1 MQAYLLFAITLI
13 LGCLFA
19 YTNGFQDGSSVAA
32 SPIACRSMTRITA
45 VAITALFEFSGA
57 LFGGSKVASSISQIT
72 NYPRNDTFLV
82 VLVCALTG
90 AITWNFVTRIL
101 RVPSSSTHALVGGLI
116 GAIFA
121 STGNFQYV
129 VFGDFGYLIHP
140 TGVCK
145 VLAALFVSPLLG
157 FVAGFLTLRFVNF
170 VCARAT
176 SHLNTTLKR
185 MQFLILPVM
194 AFGHGA
200 NDSQKV
206 MGVVVMAL
214 STQSFGRMLD
224 PQIGDGGI
232 PLWIRLTVGVF
243 MTMGVVAMAQGIV
256 KRVGAGI
263 YKMRPVHGFVTEFA
277 SSVVVMTGSL
287 TGGPVSA
294 SQVIASTV
302 MGVGYAQRRK
312 GVHWLVAK
320 DMLVAWFLTIPSAGF
335 TAFLVYEIFAP
346 FIRIL

>member
-1 MQAYLLFAITLI
+1 MQAEILFGFTLL

-32 SPIACRSMTRITA
+32 SPIACRSMSKFTA
-45 VAITALFEFSGA
+45 VALCATFEFGGA

-72 NYPRNDTFLV
+72 NYPRNDTFLI

-121 STGNFQYV
+121 STGNFEYV
-129 VFGDFGYLIHP
+129 VFGDFNSLWHP

-145 VLAALFVSPLLG
+145 VVAALFLSPLLG
-157 FVAGFLTLRFVNF
+157 FLAGYLTLRLLIIASV
-170 VCARAT
+170 RAT
-176 SHLNTTLKR
+176 SHFSTTLKR
-185 MQFLILPVM
+185 MQWVVLPVL

-200 NDSQKV
+200 NDTQKV
-206 MGVVVMAL
+206 MGLVVMAL
-214 STQSFGRMLD
+214 STQSFGHSLTE
-224 PQIGDGGI
+224 GEI
-232 PLWIRLTVGVF
+232 PLWVRLTVGVF
-243 MTMGVVAMAQGIV
+243 MALGVVAMAPGIV

-263 YKMRPVHGFVTEFA
+263 YKQRPVHGFVTELA
-277 SSVVVMTGSL
+277 SAVVVLTGSL

-320 DMLVAWFLTIPSAGF
+320 DMLMAWFLTIPSAGF
-335 TAFLVYEIFAP
+335 TAFLVYKIFAP
-346 FIRIL
+346 LLKIL

>member
-1 MQAYLLFAITLI
+1 MQAYLLFGVTLL

-32 SPIACRSMTRITA
+32 SPIACRSMSKFTA
-45 VAITALFEFSGA
+45 VALCAAFEFGGA

-72 NYPRNDTFLV
+72 NYPRNGTFLI

-90 AITWNFVTRIL
+90 AITWNFVTRVL

-129 VFGDFGYLIHP
+129 VFGDFNWLVHP

-145 VLAALFVSPLLG
+145 VIAALFISPLLG
-157 FVAGFLTLRFVNF
+157 FVAGFITLRLVTVLAYN
-170 VCARAT
+170 AT
-176 SHLNTTLKR
+176 SHFNRTLKK
-185 MQFLILPVM
+185 MQWVVLPVLS
-194 AFGHGA
+194 FGHGA
-200 NDSQKV
+200 NDTQKV
-206 MGVVVMAL
+206 MGLVVMAL
-214 STQSFGRMLD
+214 STQGFGQSLAS
-224 PQIGDGGI
+224 GDI
-232 PLWIRLTVGVF
+232 PIWVRITVGIF
-243 MTMGVVAMAQGIV
+243 MTLGVVAMAPGIV

-263 YKMRPVHGFVTEFA
+263 YKQRPVHGFVTEFA
-277 SSVVVMTGSL
+277 SAVVVLTGSM

-320 DMLVAWFLTIPSAGF
+320 DMLMAWFLTIPSAGF
-335 TAFLVYEIFAP
+335 TAFLVYKIFAP
-346 FIRIL
+346 FLRIL